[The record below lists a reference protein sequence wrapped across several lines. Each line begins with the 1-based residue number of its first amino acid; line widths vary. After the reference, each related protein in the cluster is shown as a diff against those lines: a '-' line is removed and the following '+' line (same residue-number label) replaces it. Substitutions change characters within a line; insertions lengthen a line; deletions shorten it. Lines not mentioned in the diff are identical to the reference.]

1 MGEKYLALS
10 ELNIEG
16 QFLGFA
22 GKKTGKYKHLQLGI
36 AGGNIKIKI
45 PKNLDGSVSKT
56 VFQLAH
62 RRPEKTV
69 YWHIDGEF
77 VGKTRIYHQMI
88 MNPGI
93 GRHLMMAMD
102 EDGNRI
108 ETTFEIMSFSKR

>member
-1 MGEKYLALS
+1 MEWIYPR
-10 ELNIEG
+10 EFT
-16 QFLGFA
+16 Q
-22 GKKTGKYKHLQLGI
+22 
-36 AGGNIKIKI
+36 IKI
-45 PKNLDGSVSKT
+45 PKNLDGTVSKT

-62 RRPEKTV
+62 RSPEKTV
-69 YWHIDGEF
+69 YWHIDGVF

-108 ETTFEIMSFSKR
+108 ETTFEIMSYTKR